1 MFGRRRVR
9 TRAKRPGGVGTRT
22 PTGPLAF
29 FALKAISPQSPH
41 ARERMQGALILVYLV
56 PRCYTSEGLYRTTL
70 VLVTGH
76 LPQPTRHP
84 KLPNLARGALT

>member
-1 MFGRRRVR
+1 MRNP
-9 TRAKRPGGVGTRT
+9 RAVPNLCKADSGLSAMIGILV
-22 PTGPLAF
+22 
-29 FALKAISPQSPH
+29 AISSH
-41 ARERMQGALILVYLV
+41 LVAHYWILIYAALRLLTDE